1 MRGSAIQVFVVI
13 RDKAAADSFP
23 VKVTGNEAN
32 SVVGTRYRKKSGKL
46 NSICYCIRKCEISV
60 ATVFY
65 FKWKPRL
72 SPSRKVT
79 N

>member
-32 SVVGTRYRKKSGKL
+32 SVVGTLYQKKVVS
-46 NSICYCIRKCEISV
+46 
-60 ATVFY
+60 
-65 FKWKPRL
+65 
-72 SPSRKVT
+72 
-79 N
+79 